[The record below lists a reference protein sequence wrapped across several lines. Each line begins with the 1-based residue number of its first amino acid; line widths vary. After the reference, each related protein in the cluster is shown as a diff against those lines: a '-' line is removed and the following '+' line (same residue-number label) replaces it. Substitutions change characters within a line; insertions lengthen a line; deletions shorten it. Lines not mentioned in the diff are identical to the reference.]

1 MMRIVLIS
9 LLMVIFGCIA
19 VFLFILITEGNSNT
33 RTKEIRLI
41 QLKLDEICQQLLELQ
56 NLKDNSFLTT
66 YCGTVTSQLS
76 PVVWEMIIKSKKSI
90 YKYLDSR
97 NDIHLALLLLGRNV
111 VRQGICYN
119 TKIEYGILRKGNVL
133 MYITSLTPRSLYRLH
148 KGDEVL

>member
-1 MMRIVLIS
+1 MMRIILIS
-9 LLMVIFGCIA
+9 LLMIISGCIA
-19 VFLFILITEGNSNT
+19 VLLFILITEGNSNT
-33 RTKEIRLI
+33 RTREIRLI
-41 QLKLDEICQQLLELQ
+41 QLKLDEICQQLLELH

-66 YCGTVTSQLS
+66 YCGTVTSQIS

-97 NDIHLALLLLGRNV
+97 NDPHLALLLLGRSIV
-111 VRQGICYN
+111 QQGICYN

>member
-1 MMRIVLIS
+1 MMRIILIS
-9 LLMVIFGCIA
+9 LLMIISGCIA
-19 VFLFILITEGNSNT
+19 VLFFVLITEGNSST
-33 RTKEIRLI
+33 RKREIQLI
-41 QLKLDEICQQLLELQ
+41 QLKLDEICQQLLELH
-56 NLKDNSFLTT
+56 NLKDNSFLAT
-66 YCGTVTSQLS
+66 YCGTVTSQIS

-97 NDIHLALLLLGRNV
+97 NDLHLALLLLGRSI

-133 MYITSLTPRSLYRLH
+133 MYITGLTPRSLYRLH

>member
-1 MMRIVLIS
+1 MMRIILIS
-9 LLMVIFGCIA
+9 LLMVISGCIA

-33 RTKEIRLI
+33 RTREIQLI
-41 QLKLDEICQQLLELQ
+41 QLKLDEICQQLLELH

-66 YCGTVTSQLS
+66 YCGTVISQMS
-76 PVVWEMIIKSKKSI
+76 PVVWEMIIKSKRSI

-97 NDIHLALLLLGRNV
+97 NDLHLALLLLGRSIV
-111 VRQGICYN
+111 QQGICYN

>member
-1 MMRIVLIS
+1 MMRIILIS
-9 LLMVIFGCIA
+9 LLMVISGCIA

-41 QLKLDEICQQLLELQ
+41 QLKLDEICQQLLELH

-97 NDIHLALLLLGRNV
+97 NDLHLALLLLGRNV

-133 MYITSLTPRSLYRLH
+133 MYITNLTPRSLYRLH